1 MSAHD
6 ERPRITTLLLDI
18 GGVVLTNGWDHHAR
32 RRAAEKFE
40 LDYED
45 LNERH
50 HLTFDSYERGQ
61 ISLDVYLRRVV
72 FARERPFSP
81 DDFRE
86 FMFAQSRRL
95 EDMTEFLQSIKKRN
109 GLSLMAISNEGRELM
124 DYRIRAFNLR
134 ELIDAFIGSCYV
146 GYRKPDFGIFRLALH
161 VAQTPPEQAVYIDD
175 RAMFAE
181 VASELGIHGIH
192 HTSRETTARHFAAL
206 GLEV

>member
-1 MSAHD
+1 MNTHH
-6 ERPRITTLLLDI
+6 EKPRVTTLLLDI

-40 LDYED
+40 LDYDE

-50 HLTFDSYERGQ
+50 HMTFDSYERGQ

-95 EDMTEFLQSIKKRN
+95 EEMTDFLRRIKKRN
-109 GLSLMAISNEGRELM
+109 DLSLMAVSNEGRELM
-124 DYRIRAFNLR
+124 DYRIRAFHLR

-146 GYRKPDFGIFRLALH
+146 GYRKPDFGIFRLALD
-161 VAQTPPEQAVYIDD
+161 VAQTPPEQAAYLDD

-181 VASELGIHGIH
+181 VAGELGIHGIH
-192 HTSRETTARHFAAL
+192 HTSREATARQLAAL